1 MLRRMYHI
9 PAERLPGS
17 AFMTREARNLRE
29 TDKKRKQRHPYEEAV
44 KIRKHH
50 PYEGWLNVRRKM
62 DEADLRKKTET
73 NVFAD
78 FISRVMP
85 PGQASNVPLLLNPLL
100 TRLCLRL
107 QSCAVGRRG
116 T

>member
-1 MLRRMYHI
+1 MLRRMYLI

-17 AFMTREARNLRE
+17 AYMTRETRNLRE
-29 TDKKRKQRHPYEEAV
+29 TVKKRKQRQPYAEAV
-44 KIRKHH
+44 KIRKHL